1 MNLEI
6 CKSGHLG
13 LRKLEIWE
21 SGNRNFKF
29 VLHVAVK
36 VWMSRSPDF
45 HIFKIN
51 FLDFQNESGNLT
63 S

>member
-45 HIFKIN
+45 HIF
-51 FLDFQNESGNLT
+51 
-63 S
+63 